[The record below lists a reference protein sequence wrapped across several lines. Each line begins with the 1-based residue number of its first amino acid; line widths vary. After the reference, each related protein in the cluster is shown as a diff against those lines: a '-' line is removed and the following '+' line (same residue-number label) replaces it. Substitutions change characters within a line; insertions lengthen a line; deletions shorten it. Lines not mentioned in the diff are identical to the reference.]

1 MDVYFWSIFVATV
14 TSSLLILIIYF
25 ATKKRQLNKYFGL
38 SCVISLYICS
48 IVRMVLPIEIE
59 KISIIIKDPI
69 VCAKISDFMY
79 QRLDN
84 VPNYEY
90 GGFRVIHAFI
100 IIVLA
105 VAIVLIIRMIKQ
117 YRRFIKY
124 TKQYPNLA
132 TNREKRFFE
141 QECEKI
147 GFKRKITFKVIDENI
162 VPMTFGIL
170 HPVVLLPCNDYTD
183 EQLPYI
189 LRHELIH
196 QKNHDILLKL
206 LIEVYCCLFWWNP
219 LTRLLKK
226 DLDRKLELKC
236 DERAIKDFDDDKK
249 LLYLSAI
256 VKCLKKANNSKDS
269 KLTAEAKSSFLG
281 FMAVTSE
288 TPEIEERFNYIL
300 DIPAKKYSS
309 KLFVVGLSLA
319 CFTILVLSYIFIFQP
334 KRDMDFIDSLCW
346 EDGATFVAD
355 ETNSYLVEQ
364 PDGEYIWY
372 FETPNGLDSI
382 PATKE
387 DVENGLYYIYPIYRL
402 GEEVV
407 R

>member
-1 MDVYFWSIFVATV
+1 MRIDFYSIVMATI
-14 TSSLLILIIYF
+14 TSSVLILIIFF
-25 ATKKRQLNKYFGL
+25 ATKNRRLNKYFGL
-38 SCVISLYICS
+38 SCVIVLYIAS
-48 IVRMVLPIEIE
+48 IVRMAVPVEFYRTVVKLC
-59 KISIIIKDPI
+59 DPVVYRFVI
-69 VCAKISDFMY
+69 YCLY
-79 QRLDN
+79 QKVGN
-84 VPNYEY
+84 QPNYAEP
-90 GGFRVIHAFI
+90 GFRYVHLL
-100 IIVLA
+100 VLLLLF
-105 VAIVLIIRMIKQ
+105 VAAIFLVRMIKQ

-147 GFKRKITFKVIDENI
+147 GFKRRITFKVIDENI